1 MRFLFNKKLDM
12 KIIFAKNIGFCG
24 GVKRAVD
31 IARKSLEKDPSPV
44 QFLGGVVH
52 NKEVIG
58 EIEEKGG
65 RFVSDPK
72 EAKSGTLVIR
82 AHGAPP
88 FPALKGVLIK
98 DATCP
103 LVKKA
108 QEAAKTLLKEGC
120 RIIIIGEK
128 EHPEVK
134 GIQGHVQNKATVIEN
149 ESEARK
155 IEKGKKIGVVA
166 QTTQNM
172 EKINK
177 ILNILKKKA
186 KEIKFINT
194 VCPEVLSRQ
203 KEVTELLPRVEAL
216 LVIGSPTSANTN
228 QLVKIAKNAKKQVW
242 LANSVEDLK
251 NANLKGIAVLG
262 VISGTSAPDWV
273 IEKIKK
279 YLVRAI

>member
-1 MRFLFNKKLDM
+1 M

-31 IARKSLEKDPSPV
+31 IARRSLEKDPSPI

-52 NKEVIG
+52 NEEVIR

-72 EAKSGTLVIR
+72 EVKSGTLVIR
-82 AHGAPP
+82 AHGTPP
-88 FPALKGVLIK
+88 FPALKGVFIK

-108 QEAAKTLLKEGC
+108 QEAAKTLFKEGY
-120 RIIIIGEK
+120 RVIIIGEK
-128 EHPEVK
+128 DHPEVR
-134 GIQGHVQNKATVIEN
+134 GIQGYIENKATVVES

-155 IEKGKKIGVVA
+155 IKESKKIGVVA

-172 EKINK
+172 KKIRK
-177 ILNILKKKA
+177 ILDVLRKRG

-203 KEVTELLPRVEAL
+203 KEISELLLKVKAL

-228 QLVKIAKNAKKQVW
+228 QLVKIAKSAKKQVW

-251 NANLKGIAVLG
+251 NANLKGVSVLG
-262 VISGTSAPDWV
+262 VVSGTSTPDWV
-273 IEKIKK
+273 IEKIKR
-279 YLVRAI
+279 YLMQL